1 MDKYTEICKGLL
13 DENAITE
20 GCICGILKDL
30 NTQTLIDIWQSDELG
45 HPKSAK
51 ITKILKQHSDLDK
64 SLIEI
69 STEIYKLKQMLSKLQ
84 HDKFAICKEIAKVII
99 ANVIV
104 KINGTNEESIKA
116 TKYLVKKYQKN
127 QCKKTHKE
135 LVKHGLVKNN
145 V

>member
-20 GCICGILKDL
+20 GCICGNLKDL

-51 ITKILKQHSDLDK
+51 ITKILKQHADLDK

-84 HDKFAICKEIAKVII
+84 HDKFAICREIAKVI
-99 ANVIV
+99 V
-104 KINGTNEESIKA
+104 KNNGTNEESIKA
-116 TKYLVKKYQKN
+116 TKQIVKKYQKN

-135 LVKHGLVKNN
+135 LLKHGLVNLRLDKNQ
-145 V
+145 

>member
-20 GCICGILKDL
+20 GCICGNLKDL

-51 ITKILKQHSDLDK
+51 ITKILKQHADLDK

-84 HDKFAICKEIAKVII
+84 HDKFAICREIAKVI
-99 ANVIV
+99 V
-104 KINGTNEESIKA
+104 KNNGTNEESIKA
-116 TKYLVKKYQKN
+116 TKQIVKKHQKN

-135 LVKHGLVKNN
+135 LLKHGLVNLRLDKNQ
-145 V
+145 